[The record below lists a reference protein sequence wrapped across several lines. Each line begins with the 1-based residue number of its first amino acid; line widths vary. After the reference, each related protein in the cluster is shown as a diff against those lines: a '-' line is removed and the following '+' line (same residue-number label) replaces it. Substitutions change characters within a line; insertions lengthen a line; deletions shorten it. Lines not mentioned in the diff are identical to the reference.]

1 MRKVYELGQNS
12 TSKYAKILLTVFVR
26 GFGFQRE
33 NINQPQSHKCLREV
47 CKFLGGMSEF
57 VSLTFCLHRLVKC
70 LSSALGAESIKRYKT
85 TQQLH
90 LYKNVVT
97 KSTLYQHLYIP
108 VDSDMFF
115 SDISPKLSLKKTLFI
130 KLDVLNV
137 CYFKNLFFPVHGKD
151 SFISFFH
158 ISLFFFFFWIVQ
170 VKQNKT
176 THPIHKDSSTDLIYQ
191 FSGELHYKNN
201 RALH

>member
-1 MRKVYELGQNS
+1 MRKVYEFGQNS
-12 TSKYAKILLTVFVR
+12 TSKYAKILPTVFIR

-108 VDSDMFF
+108 IDSDMFF
-115 SDISPKLSLKKTLFI
+115 SDISPKRGLKKTLFI
-130 KLDVLNV
+130 KLDVLIV

-158 ISLFFFFFWIVQ
+158 TSLFFFSFGLS
-170 VKQNKT
+170 K
-176 THPIHKDSSTDLIYQ
+176 
-191 FSGELHYKNN
+191 
-201 RALH
+201 